1 MKSLKRNILRERSK
15 KNGSHTQTKGC
26 RVFHKQKGGFIKLE
40 RLWREHFLT
49 VMKPKYLPELWSVC
63 HNEERLSIRQD
74 QNRIE
79 PSDAK
84 VAGINN

>member
-1 MKSLKRNILRERSK
+1 
-15 KNGSHTQTKGC
+15 
-26 RVFHKQKGGFIKLE
+26 
-40 RLWREHFLT
+40 
-49 VMKPKYLPELWSVC
+49 MKPKYLPELWSVC

-84 VAGINN
+84 VAGISN